1 MKSTVITAK
10 QFTLDNINGL
20 SNRVHMNTKYLS
32 GIPIVIGMKLLKSA
46 RKQIITLTGIRRK
59 LLIWKAG

>member
-10 QFTLDNINGL
+10 QFTLDNKNGL
-20 SNRVHMNTKYLS
+20 SNRVQMNTKYLS
-32 GIPIVIGMKLLKSA
+32 GIAIVIGMKVLKTA

-59 LLIWKAG
+59 L